1 MNPANMLGHPNL
13 VDLTMDL
20 LLCSQARTNRWKSTR
35 YRSVATRGDS
45 GAAPTQMIQT
55 WKTHKFCKCSFSIC
69 LISTPAG

>member
-35 YRSVATRGDS
+35 YRSV
-45 GAAPTQMIQT
+45 
-55 WKTHKFCKCSFSIC
+55 
-69 LISTPAG
+69 